1 MGDLDAAEL
10 EHVIGFSGQHNHALT
25 AHPLDPNIIL
35 HGIGHVVVIA
45 DQVRDIPASSTAL
58 LANSFCHTNPSRP
71 PKHQTRER
79 DMLTSHRQHQA
90 VNDQVLARDA
100 MGGAGPTG
108 F

>member
-45 DQVRDIPASSTAL
+45 DQV
-58 LANSFCHTNPSRP
+58 
-71 PKHQTRER
+71 
-79 DMLTSHRQHQA
+79 
-90 VNDQVLARDA
+90 
-100 MGGAGPTG
+100 
-108 F
+108 

>member
-45 DQVRDIPASSTAL
+45 DQVRDIPASPIPPLFSCPTAL
-58 LANSFCHTNPSRP
+58 LPPPSRP
-71 PKHQTRER
+71 PTRTR
-79 DMLTSHRQHQA
+79 DMQTTHHRQQA
-90 VNDQVLARDA
+90 MD
-100 MGGAGPTG
+100 
-108 F
+108 